1 MDPNLFYIDW
11 ERLFEVLISIIIFAF
26 FVERALALVFES
38 HLYTNR
44 VKKYRLKEFI
54 AFALSYY
61 VCWQWDFD
69 AISII
74 FVQET
79 VMIPGLIITAAI
91 IAGGSKASIALFK
104 NLRIIKGQAQGN
116 SNDDKQNKP

>member
-1 MDPNLFYIDW
+1 MDPNLFYMDW

-38 HLYTNR
+38 HLYANR
-44 VKKYRLKEFI
+44 VKKYRLKELI

-104 NLRIIKGQAQGN
+104 NLRIIKGQVQGN
-116 SNDDKQNKP
+116 SNDEKQNKP